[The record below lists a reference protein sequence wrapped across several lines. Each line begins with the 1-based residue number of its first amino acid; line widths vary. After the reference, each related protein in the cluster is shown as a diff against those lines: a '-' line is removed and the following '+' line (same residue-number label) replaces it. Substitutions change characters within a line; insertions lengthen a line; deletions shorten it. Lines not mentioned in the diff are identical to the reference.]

1 MNLFTHMFEI
11 EAANILPSCFRIDPL
26 WKKKSTFLLSC
37 HDSIVSTISFFMTP
51 QDFDRVYEIT
61 ERIDIKYVF
70 PHFRKTGIRQITE
83 EYLGPSQT
91 SMAELF

>member
-1 MNLFTHMFEI
+1 
-11 EAANILPSCFRIDPL
+11 
-26 WKKKSTFLLSC
+26 
-37 HDSIVSTISFFMTP
+37 MTP

-91 SMAELF
+91 SMAEPF